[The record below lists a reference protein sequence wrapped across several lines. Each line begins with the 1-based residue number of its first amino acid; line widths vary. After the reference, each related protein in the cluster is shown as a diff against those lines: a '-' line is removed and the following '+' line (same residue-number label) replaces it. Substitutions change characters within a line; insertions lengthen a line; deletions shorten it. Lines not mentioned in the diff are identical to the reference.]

1 MHNQSTTIEPSV
13 ESSVEPSVEPY
24 RVSRRRFLLQTAAVS
39 GALVIGFH
47 WPDRASAQTGDA
59 GMAANEVNAWIVINP
74 DDSVVIR
81 VARSEIG
88 QGSFTSLAMLV
99 AEELECDW
107 NKVSA
112 EYAST
117 SEHLQRDRIYGSM
130 STGGSRSI
138 RDSQDYL
145 RQAGAAARTMLIA
158 AAAKRWNVSASE
170 CSAAN
175 SVISHNAS
183 GQQLS
188 FGAVAAEA
196 AKQPVP
202 TDVTLK
208 DPQDWKIIGQPLARF
223 DIPAKV
229 NGSQKFAIDTR
240 LDNMLYA
247 AIAQC
252 PVFGGKLV
260 KADADAIA
268 GQRGVIQV
276 VTLDD
281 AVAVV
286 ADNWWR
292 AQKALKTLPIEWDF
306 GDNGTVSSA
315 SIMEFL
321 RSGINDENAP
331 ISREEGNIDQA
342 FANAAQV
349 VEGEYY
355 APYLEHATME
365 PQNCTAYF
373 HDDQLEVWAPTQNS
387 EASIAA
393 AAETAGIDIAN
404 VTFHKVHAGGGFG
417 RRGAFQEYVR
427 QGVAIAKTQQGK
439 PVKLVWS
446 REEDIQHGHYR
457 PVALVS
463 MRAALD
469 KDGEPTAWQ
478 VKQADQS
485 ILVHVRP
492 SAIKNG
498 VDPINSRVFADSP
511 YAFPH
516 QRMQYAM
523 RNTHVPA
530 GFWRSVAHSNNP
542 FFRESF
548 IDEIAHAGGHDPY
561 QLRRKLLTN
570 AEKDLAVLD
579 AVAQAAGWDNPP
591 PDGIHRGIAVQ
602 DGYGSYNAAVVEVS
616 VQDDLLKIHRV
627 VIALDPGYIV
637 NPDSVRAQVEGCMIY
652 GLTAA
657 IYGEITI
664 ENGRVVQSNF
674 HDYQMMRLAETPA
687 IDIVLVPSGGF
698 WGGVG
703 EPSNI
708 AMTPALTN
716 AIFAA
721 TGKRIRSLPLK
732 NHGFRTV

>member
-1 MHNQSTTIEPSV
+1 MMNNESTTAAT
-13 ESSVEPSVEPY
+13 Y
-24 RVSRRRFLLQTAAVS
+24 RLSRRSFLLQTAAVG
-39 GALVIGFH
+39 GALVVGFH
-47 WPDRASAQTGDA
+47 WPETAGAQDSGGAA
-59 GMAANEVNAWIVINP
+59 GADNANEVNAWIVINP
-74 DDSVVIR
+74 DDSVIIR

-88 QGSFTSLAMLV
+88 QGSFTGLAMLV

-107 NKVSA
+107 SKVSA

-117 SEHLQRDRIYGSM
+117 SENLRRDRIFGSM
-130 STGGSRSI
+130 STGGSRAI
-138 RDSQDYL
+138 RDSQEYL
-145 RQAGAAARTMLIA
+145 RQAGAAARQMLIA
-158 AAAKRWNVSASE
+158 AAAQRWGVAAGE
-170 CSAAN
+170 CTAAN
-175 SVISHNAS
+175 SMISHGSS

-188 FGAVAAEA
+188 FGAVAADA
-196 AKQPVP
+196 AKLPAPVP
-202 TDVTLK
+202 SEVALK

-229 NGSQKFAIDTR
+229 DGSQKFAIDTR
-240 LDNMLYA
+240 LPDMLYA

-260 KADADAIA
+260 KADAEAIA
-268 GQRGVIQV
+268 GRRGIVQV
-276 VTLDD
+276 VPLED

-292 AQKALKTLPIEWDF
+292 AQQALNELPIEWDF
-306 GDNGTVSSA
+306 GDNGAVSSA

-321 RSGINDENAP
+321 RSGINDDSAP
-331 ISREEGNIDQA
+331 VSREEGNIDQA
-342 FANAAQV
+342 FADAAQV
-349 VEGEYY
+349 VEAEYY

-373 HDDQLEVWAPTQNS
+373 HDGKLDVWAPTQNS

-393 AAETAGIDIAN
+393 AAEAGGIDIAN
-404 VTFHKVHAGGGFG
+404 VEYHKLHVGGGFG

-427 QGVAIAKTQQGK
+427 QGVAIAKTQPGK

-469 KDGEPTAWQ
+469 KNNEPTAWQ

-485 ILVHVRP
+485 IIVNVRP
-492 SAIKNG
+492 SAIENG
-498 VDPINSRVFADSP
+498 IDPINTRVFSDSP
-511 YAFPH
+511 YAFPN
-516 QRMQYAM
+516 QKMQYAM
-523 RNTHVPA
+523 RNTHVPT

-561 QLRRKLLTN
+561 ELRRKLLAN
-570 AEKDLAVLD
+570 AEKDLGVLD
-579 AVAQAAGWDNPP
+579 AAATAAGWGDPL
-591 PDGIHRGIAVQ
+591 PDGVHRGIAVQ
-602 DGYGSYNAAVVEVS
+602 DGYGSYNASVVEVS
-616 VQDDLLKIHRV
+616 VDAGDMLKIHRV
-627 VIALDPGYIV
+627 VMALDPGYVV
-637 NPDSVRAQVEGCMIY
+637 NPDSVRAQIEGCMIY

-657 IYGEITI
+657 LYGEITI
-664 ENGRVVQSNF
+664 ENGRVMQSNF
-674 HDYQMMRLAETPA
+674 HDYQMMRLAETPP
-687 IDIVLVPSGGF
+687 IEIVLVPSGGF

-708 AMTPALTN
+708 AMTPALAN

-732 NHGFRTV
+732 NHGFRTT

>member
-1 MHNQSTTIEPSV
+1 
-13 ESSVEPSVEPY
+13 
-24 RVSRRRFLLQTAAVS
+24 
-39 GALVIGFH
+39 
-47 WPDRASAQTGDA
+47 
-59 GMAANEVNAWIVINP
+59 
-74 DDSVVIR
+74 
-81 VARSEIG
+81 
-88 QGSFTSLAMLV
+88 
-99 AEELECDW
+99 
-107 NKVSA
+107 
-112 EYAST
+112 
-117 SEHLQRDRIYGSM
+117 
-130 STGGSRSI
+130 
-138 RDSQDYL
+138 
-145 RQAGAAARTMLIA
+145 
-158 AAAKRWNVSASE
+158 
-170 CSAAN
+170 
-175 SVISHNAS
+175 
-183 GQQLS
+183 
-188 FGAVAAEA
+188 
-196 AKQPVP
+196 
-202 TDVTLK
+202 LK

-229 NGSQKFAIDTR
+229 DGSQKFAIDTR
-240 LDNMLYA
+240 LPDMLYA

-268 GQRGVIQV
+268 GRRGVVQV
-276 VTLDD
+276 VPLED

-292 AQKALKTLPIEWDF
+292 AQQALNELPIEWDF
-306 GDNGTVSSA
+306 GDNGAVSSA

-321 RSGINDENAP
+321 RSGITDDSAP
-331 ISREEGNIDQA
+331 VSREEGNIDQA
-342 FANAAQV
+342 FADAAQV
-349 VEGEYY
+349 VEAEYY

-373 HDDQLEVWAPTQNS
+373 HDGKLDVWAPTQNS

-393 AAETAGIDIAN
+393 AAEAGGIDIAN
-404 VTFHKVHAGGGFG
+404 VEYHKLHVGGGFG

-427 QGVAIAKTQQGK
+427 QGVAIAKTQPGK

-469 KDGEPTAWQ
+469 KNNEPTAWQ

-485 ILVHVRP
+485 IIVNVRP
-492 SAIKNG
+492 SAIENG
-498 VDPINSRVFADSP
+498 IDPINTRVFSDSP
-511 YAFPH
+511 YAFPN
-516 QRMQYAM
+516 QKMQYAM
-523 RNTHVPA
+523 RNTHVPT

-561 QLRRKLLTN
+561 ELRRKLLAN
-570 AEKDLAVLD
+570 AEKDLGVLD
-579 AVAQAAGWDNPP
+579 AAATAAGWGEPL
-591 PDGIHRGIAVQ
+591 PDGVHRGIAVQ
-602 DGYGSYNAAVVEVS
+602 DGYGSYNASVVEVS
-616 VQDDLLKIHRV
+616 VDAGDMLKIHRV
-627 VIALDPGYIV
+627 VMALDPGYVV
-637 NPDSVRAQVEGCMIY
+637 NPDSVRAQIEGCMMY

-657 IYGEITI
+657 LYGEITI
-664 ENGRVVQSNF
+664 ENGRVMQSNF
-674 HDYQMMRLAETPA
+674 HDYQMMRLAETPP
-687 IDIVLVPSGGF
+687 IEIVLVPSGGF

-708 AMTPALTN
+708 AMTPALAN

-732 NHGFRTV
+732 NHGFRTT